1 MNSLNGNKENR
12 LTHHM
17 FLEVAM
23 ARLQQHRELGLRR
36 SGKFPALIAQQV
48 HINILAACA
57 FSSTSLSQRHLVY

>member
-1 MNSLNGNKENR
+1 
-12 LTHHM
+12 M

-23 ARLQQHRELGLRR
+23 ARLQQHRELGLRG
-36 SGKFPALIAQQV
+36 SGVFPALIAQQQV